1 MSLTWEDPT
10 PRQRGKAHV
19 FTDEDRALLRAHP
32 GRWALTAAKA
42 SSSAAQWKRRWGA
55 DGFEFVIRGYRSDVK
70 VYARYVGIDED
81 AR

>member
-10 PRQRGKAHV
+10 PRQRGKTRL
-19 FTDEDRALLRAHP
+19 FTDEDRALLRANP

-42 SSSAAQWKRRWGA
+42 SSSAGQWKRTWGP
-55 DGFEFVIRGYRSDVK
+55 DGFEFATRGRRSDIK
-70 VYARYVGIDED
+70 VYARYVGIDKD

>member
-1 MSLTWEDPT
+1 MSLTWEDPK

-19 FTDEDRALLRAHP
+19 FTDEDRALLRANP
-32 GRWALTAAKA
+32 GRWALTAAA
-42 SSSAAQWKRRWGA
+42 NSSSATQWKRTWGPG
-55 DGFEFVIRGYRSDVK
+55 GFEFTTRGHAPNVK

>member
-19 FTDEDRALLRAHP
+19 FTDEDRALLRANP

-42 SSSAAQWKRRWGA
+42 ASSAAHWKRRWGA
-55 DGFEFVIRGYRSDVK
+55 DGFEFATRGHAPNVK
-70 VYARYVGIDED
+70 VYARYVGIDGD